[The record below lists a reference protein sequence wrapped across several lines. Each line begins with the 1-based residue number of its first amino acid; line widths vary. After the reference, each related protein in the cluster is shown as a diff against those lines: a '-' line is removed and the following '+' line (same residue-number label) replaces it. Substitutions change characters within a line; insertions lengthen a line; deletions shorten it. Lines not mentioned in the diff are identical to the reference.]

1 MTASPL
7 AIRVAAQMVNAAIRF
22 ATADFPHAATP
33 RGMQVAFNTAWI
45 CAETLFTVA
54 PIQAAVL
61 ATIVLEVQ
69 LQ

>member
-1 MTASPL
+1 
-7 AIRVAAQMVNAAIRF
+7 MVNAAIRF